1 MKIRVEDAQIIKNIE
16 PLQLRDYL
24 QSHGWYED
32 GQFLDNA
39 TIWHKQ
45 VIEEG
50 VHRRCGLFEI
60 LLPNTKD
67 VRDYIPRIREAIET
81 LAASENLSQL
91 EVLSNFINNYPNLKL
106 QGFVTQIAT
115 PHEYNLSGEITIF
128 CPVFDKLRKIK
139 TELKDHNYILAIKA
153 YQERLPI
160 VCMGD
165 LSKENNIFVLKSP
178 RGFQIENI

>member
-16 PLQLRDYL
+16 PLELRDYL
-24 QSHGWYED
+24 QSHGWHED
-32 GQFLDNA
+32 GQFLYNA

-45 VIEEG
+45 VIEE
-50 VHRRCGLFEI
+50 GLFEI

-91 EVLSNFINNYPNLKL
+91 EILSNFINNYPNLKL

-115 PHEYNLSGEITIF
+115 PHEYKLSGEITIV

-139 TELKDHNYILAIKA
+139 TKLKDHNYILAIKA

>member
-1 MKIRVEDAQIIKNIE
+1 MKITVEDAQIIKNIE
-16 PLQLRDYL
+16 PQELRNYL

-45 VIEEG
+45 VVGEG
-50 VHRRCGLFEI
+50 EFEI
-60 LLPNTKD
+60 LLPNTKN

-81 LAASENLSQL
+81 LTASENLSQI
-91 EVLSNFINNYPNLKL
+91 EILSDFINNYQNLKL

-115 PHEYNLSGEITIF
+115 PHEYKLSGEITIV
-128 CPVFDKLRKIK
+128 CSVFDKLSKIK

-160 VCMGD
+160 VCVGD
-165 LSKENNIFVLKSP
+165 LSKESNIFVLKSP

>member
-1 MKIRVEDAQIIKNIE
+1 M
-16 PLQLRDYL
+16 
-24 QSHGWYED
+24 
-32 GQFLDNA
+32 
-39 TIWHKQ
+39 
-45 VIEEG
+45 
-50 VHRRCGLFEI
+50 
-60 LLPNTKD
+60 LPNTKN

-91 EVLSNFINNYPNLKL
+91 EILSDFINNYQNLKL

-115 PHEYNLSGEITIF
+115 PHEYKLSGEITIVCSIF
-128 CPVFDKLRKIK
+128 YKLRKIK

>member
-1 MKIRVEDAQIIKNIE
+1 MKVTVEDAQIIKNIE
-16 PLQLRDYL
+16 PQELRNYL

-32 GQFLDNA
+32 GKFLDNA

-45 VIEEG
+45 VVEEG
-50 VHRRCGLFEI
+50 ELEI
-60 LLPNTKD
+60 LLPNTKN

-91 EVLSNFINNYPNLKL
+91 EVLSNFIHNYPNLKL

-115 PHEYNLSGEITIF
+115 PHEYKLSGEITIV

-153 YQERLPI
+153 YQERLPV

>member
-1 MKIRVEDAQIIKNIE
+1 MKVTVEDAQIIKNIE
-16 PLQLRDYL
+16 PQELRDYL

-45 VIEEG
+45 VVEEG
-50 VHRRCGLFEI
+50 EFEI
-60 LLPNTKD
+60 LLPNTKN

-91 EVLSNFINNYPNLKL
+91 EILSNFINNYPNLEL

-115 PHEYNLSGEITIF
+115 PHEYKLSGEITIV
-128 CPVFDKLRKIK
+128 CPVFGKLRKIK

-165 LSKENNIFVLKSP
+165 LLKENGIFVLKSP

>member
-45 VIEEG
+45 VVEEG
-50 VHRRCGLFEI
+50 EFEI
-60 LLPNTKD
+60 LLPNTKN

-91 EVLSNFINNYPNLKL
+91 EILSNFINNYPNLKL

-115 PHEYNLSGEITIF
+115 PHEYKLSGEITIV

-165 LSKENNIFVLKSP
+165 LLKENGIFVLKSP